1 MTNLTEL
8 ILSDNPISDLSHLS
22 GLPQLIDLILHRC
35 NISDIN
41 PLAGLVNLFR
51 LHLYDNSIS
60 DVGPVANL
68 AKLEDLELE
77 RNQIRDVTPIANLVE
92 LVVLKL
98 EGNPIRDTSPL
109 YPLTQLE
116 RIGEPSVS
124 IDIPISQYPPWDV
137 NEDGS
142 VDDTD
147 SALVTAALGQ
157 SGTAIVNPRTDVNGD
172 GTVDADD
179 LTLATDNLDSGDD
192 APAIGGTFNVLNR
205 ATLDKMDPATLEAQ
219 LDILRAR
226 SDGSLKYLRA
236 IALLE
241 SVLASLRPEETQL
254 LANYPN
260 PFNPETW
267 IPYHLANDSELSI
280 TIYDV
285 GGTVVRRLELGHQRA
300 GYYTSRS
307 RAAYW
312 DGTNDFG
319 ERVAS
324 GLYFY
329 TLAASNFSATRKMLI
344 GK

>member
-157 SGTAIVNPRTDVNGD
+157 SGTAIVNPRTDVNAVMAPLMP
-172 GTVDADD
+172 TTLRWRRIT
-179 LTLATDNLDSGDD
+179 LTLVTMPLQ
-192 APAIGGTFNVLNR
+192 
-205 ATLDKMDPATLEAQ
+205 LE
-219 LDILRAR
+219 
-226 SDGSLKYLRA
+226 
-236 IALLE
+236 
-241 SVLASLRPEETQL
+241 
-254 LANYPN
+254 
-260 PFNPETW
+260 
-267 IPYHLANDSELSI
+267 ELS
-280 TIYDV
+280 TC
-285 GGTVVRRLELGHQRA
+285 
-300 GYYTSRS
+300 
-307 RAAYW
+307 
-312 DGTNDFG
+312 
-319 ERVAS
+319 
-324 GLYFY
+324 
-329 TLAASNFSATRKMLI
+329 
-344 GK
+344 